1 MKPVRR
7 IQTPYSGISLHDYWI
22 EKNRLQFELLRIQQS
37 VVSGGRQLAITLDGR
52 DAAGKGATIKRFVE
66 NLMPKN
72 YRVVELGIPSKKESR
87 RWFLRYEKHMPK
99 PGEIVFFDRSW
110 YNRALIE
117 PTMGYCTKAQY
128 KYFMSRV
135 LDWEH
140 GLLDKNIELVKFYL
154 SVDSKTQLIR
164 FNDRI
169 NDPFKFWKLSPT
181 DLQARKKWDAFT
193 NYKEQMLAR
202 TSSIRSP
209 WVTVNSNS
217 KIESRLTCML
227 HIVRLFGEKKFKPL
241 TGQDVYKN
249 YTIEIDGVPF
259 KGLTAK
265 QYAVLNELTDVD
277 KTLTKEKS
285 LD

>member
-1 MKPVRR
+1 MKEVRR

-22 EKNRLQFELLRIQQS
+22 EKNRLQFELLRIQQN
-37 VVSGGRQLAITLDGR
+37 VVSEGRQLAISFDGR

-72 YRVVELGIPSKKESR
+72 YHVVELGVPTPKESR
-87 RWFLRYEKHMPK
+87 RWFLRYEKHMPR

-128 KYFMSRV
+128 KYFMSKV
-135 LDWEH
+135 LEWEH
-140 GLLDKNIELVKFYL
+140 KLLDQNIELVKFYL
-154 SVDSKTQLIR
+154 SVDSKTQLVR

-181 DLQARKKWDAFT
+181 DLQARKKWDTFT
-193 NYKEQMLAR
+193 KYKEQMLAH
-202 TSSIRSP
+202 TSSKRSP

-227 HIVRLFGEKKFKPL
+227 HIVRLFGKKKFSTL

-249 YTIEIDGVPF
+249 YAIEIDGVPF
-259 KGLTAK
+259 KGLSA
-265 QYAVLNELTDVD
+265 QQFAVLNELSDAS
-277 KTLTKEKS
+277 KTLIKEKS

>member
-1 MKPVRR
+1 MKSVRR
-7 IQTPYSGISLHDYWI
+7 IQTPYAGISLQDYWI
-22 EKNRLQFELLRIQQS
+22 EKNRLQYELLRIQQDI
-37 VVSGGRQLAITLDGR
+37 VSKKRKLVITFDGR

-72 YRVVELGIPSKKESR
+72 YRVIELGVPTKKESK
-87 RWFLRYEKHMPK
+87 RWFLRYEKLMPK

-117 PTMGYCTKAQY
+117 PTMGYCTKGQY
-128 KYFMSRV
+128 RYFMSKV

-140 GLLDKNIELVKFYL
+140 NLLDQQIDLVKFYL

-169 NDPFKFWKLSPT
+169 NDPFKYWKLSPT
-181 DLQARKKWDAFT
+181 DLQARKKWDTFT
-193 NYKEQMLAR
+193 KYKEQMLVH
-202 TSSIRSP
+202 TSSERSP

-217 KIESRLTCML
+217 KIEARLTCML
-227 HIVRLFGEKKFKPL
+227 HVVRLFGKTKFTPL

-249 YTIEIDGVPF
+249 YSIEIDGVPF
-259 KGLTAK
+259 KGLSA
-265 QYAVLNELTDVD
+265 QQFAVLTELKDANSVFS
-277 KTLTKEKS
+277 KER
-285 LD
+285 

>member
-7 IQTPYSGISLHDYWI
+7 IQTPYSGISLHDYWV
-22 EKNRLQFELLRIQQS
+22 EKNRLQFELLRIQQN
-37 VVSGGRQLAITLDGR
+37 VVSEGRQLAITLDGR
-52 DAAGKGATIKRFVE
+52 DAAGKGATIKRFIE

-72 YRVVELGIPSKKESR
+72 YHVAELGIPTKKESK

-128 KYFMSRV
+128 KYFMSKV

-140 GLLDKNIELVKFYL
+140 KLLDENIELVKFYL
-154 SVDSKTQLIR
+154 SVDSKTQLVR
-164 FNDRI
+164 FNDRV

-181 DLQARKKWDAFT
+181 DLQARKKWDTFT
-193 NYKEQMLAR
+193 NYKEQMLAH
-202 TSSIRSP
+202 TSSQRSP

-217 KIESRLTCML
+217 KLESRLTCML
-227 HIVRLFGEKKFKPL
+227 HVVRLFGNKKFTPL

-249 YTIEIDGVPF
+249 YAIKIDGVPF
-259 KGLTAK
+259 KGLSA
-265 QYAVLNELTDVD
+265 QQFAVLNELSDAS
-277 KTLTKEKS
+277 KTLIKEKN

>member
-1 MKPVRR
+1 MKAVRR
-7 IQTPYSGISLHDYWI
+7 IQTPYTDINLHDYWI
-22 EKNRLQFELLRIQQS
+22 EKKRLQFELLRIQQN
-37 VVSGGRQLAITLDGR
+37 VVDKGRKVVITLDGR

-72 YRVVELGIPSKKESR
+72 YRVVELGIPTRKESK

-128 KYFMSRV
+128 KYFMSKV

-140 GLLDKNIELVKFYL
+140 KLLDQQIELVKFYL

-169 NDPFKFWKLSPT
+169 NDPFKYWKLSPT
-181 DLQARKKWDAFT
+181 DLQARKKWDTFT
-193 NYKEQMLAR
+193 KYKEQMLAH
-202 TSSIRSP
+202 TSSERSP

-227 HIVRLFGEKKFKPL
+227 HVVRLFG
-241 TGQDVYKN
+241 
-249 YTIEIDGVPF
+249 
-259 KGLTAK
+259 
-265 QYAVLNELTDVD
+265 
-277 KTLTKEKS
+277 
-285 LD
+285 